1 MPTRSAWRRLARS
14 STLAWRYA
22 FTAASGSTTVPMSRP
37 AMTMGPPAATACCLA
52 TRTRRTPAA
61 AATRGHD
68 ALDLLVAEAAGH
80 VLAVEQDAGAVGAVG
95 EGDVGGGGA
104 GRQDVVV
111 GNGNAAAEGG
121 EGDGPVHDAAIEEAE
136 AEGIR
141 DAPSDNGLA

>member
-1 MPTRSAWRRLARS
+1 
-14 STLAWRYA
+14 
-22 FTAASGSTTVPMSRP
+22 
-37 AMTMGPPAATACCLA
+37 MGPSAATACCFA
-52 TRTRRTPAA
+52 TRTRPHPGGSGDA
-61 AATRGHD
+61 GHD
-68 ALDLLVAEAAGH
+68 ALDLLVAQAAGH
-80 VLAVEQDAGAVGAVG
+80 VLAVEEDAGALRAVG

-104 GRQDVVV
+104 GRQGVVV